1 MNLGEMIVLY
11 RAQSGDTAQPYFCD
25 DALLALYANEAQ
37 MEACRRGQLLLDAS
51 RVQLQAGQE
60 LVKLAPTALRVTRA
74 FVDGHAVSWI
84 SAEHMDGLYPGWQ
97 FDDPQRQVQH
107 LVFGVAT
114 GALYLWPR
122 PSQAGEL
129 HMTVQRLPKM
139 PMADGGDEPEIRQE
153 AHSALVHWMLYRAY
167 SRMDTDLYNDAKA
180 AIALQQ
186 FDAEFGSKASV
197 RNEEWVRSGAALMP
211 GPIA

>member
-1 MNLGEMIVLY
+1 M
-11 RAQSGDTAQPYFCD
+11 RAGI
-25 DALLALYANEAQ
+25 
-37 MEACRRGQLLLDAS
+37 G
-51 RVQLQAGQE
+51 
-60 LVKLAPTALRVTRA
+60 
-74 FVDGHAVSWI
+74 
-84 SAEHMDGLYPGWQ
+84 PG
-97 FDDPQRQVQH
+97 V
-107 LVFGVAT
+107 
-114 GALYLWPR
+114 LYLWPR

-186 FDAEFGSKASV
+186 FEAEFGSKASV
-197 RNEEWVRSGAALMP
+197 RNEEWVRSGTAMMP

>member
-1 MNLGEMIVLY
+1 MTLGELIALY
-11 RAQSGDTAQPYFCD
+11 RAQAGDTAEPYFCD
-25 DALLALYANEAQ
+25 DELLTLYANEAQ

-60 LVKLAPTALRVTRA
+60 LVKLASTALRVTRA
-74 FVDGHAVSWI
+74 FVDGHAVDWI
-84 SAEHMDGLYPGWQ
+84 DVGQMDGLHPGWQ
-97 FDDPQRQVQH
+97 FDDPQRQVLH
-107 LVFGVAT
+107 LVSGVAT
-114 GALYLWPR
+114 GAVYLWPR
-122 PSQAGEL
+122 PSQPGEL
-129 HMTVQRLPKM
+129 CMTVQRLPKM
-139 PMADGGDEPEIRQE
+139 PMADAQDEPEIRQE

-186 FDAEFGSKASV
+186 FEAEFGSKASV

>member
-1 MNLGEMIVLY
+1 MTLGEMIALY
-11 RAQSGDTAQPYFCD
+11 RAQAGDTAQPYFCD
-25 DALLALYANEAQ
+25 DELLAIYANEAQ

-107 LVFGVAT
+107 LVFGVGESHGVPRNCLCSCVSVQTSSMSIA
-114 GALYLWPR
+114 PR
-122 PSQAGEL
+122 PSKKTSVFQNYAQNATVDIAPRSVQA
-129 HMTVQRLPKM
+129 
-139 PMADGGDEPEIRQE
+139 
-153 AHSALVHWMLYRAY
+153 S
-167 SRMDTDLYNDAKA
+167 
-180 AIALQQ
+180 
-186 FDAEFGSKASV
+186 
-197 RNEEWVRSGAALMP
+197 SGRYAR
-211 GPIA
+211 